1 LAPSISAPIDQAKAR
16 RRATAGALRFL
27 ASDKPKKYPPAIAAL
42 QGEDDVMRKI
52 LACFAL
58 AATLNSHV
66 ALAADPAKGPGLFA
80 GATPLSAT
88 ELSRHAGRGD
98 VEPVSVGSA
107 LVEGNTVGS
116 GSVTGGNNITG
127 SLNNTGGF
135 TTVFQNSG
143 NNSLFQSV
151 TTVNI
156 TLR

>member
-1 LAPSISAPIDQAKAR
+1 MRKFITR
-16 RRATAGALRFL
+16 CAL
-27 ASDKPKKYPPAIAAL
+27 IAAL
-42 QGEDDVMRKI
+42 PFQP
-52 LACFAL
+52 AL
-58 AATLNSHV
+58 AI
-66 ALAADPAKGPGLFA
+66 DPAKGLDLFA
-80 GATPLSAT
+80 GATPLSAS

-116 GSVTGGNNITG
+116 SSVTGGNNIAG
-127 SLNNTGGF
+127 SLNSTGGF

>member
-1 LAPSISAPIDQAKAR
+1 
-16 RRATAGALRFL
+16 
-27 ASDKPKKYPPAIAAL
+27 
-42 QGEDDVMRKI
+42 MRKFI
-52 LACFAL
+52 TCFAL
-58 AATLNSHV
+58 VAILPLQG
-66 ALAADPAKGPGLFA
+66 ALALDPAKGLELFA
-80 GATPLSAT
+80 GATPLTAR

-116 GSVTGGNNITG
+116 SSITGGNNITD
-127 SLNNTGGF
+127 SLNSTGGF

>member
-1 LAPSISAPIDQAKAR
+1 
-16 RRATAGALRFL
+16 
-27 ASDKPKKYPPAIAAL
+27 
-42 QGEDDVMRKI
+42 MRKFI
-52 LACFAL
+52 ACFAL
-58 AATLNSHV
+58 VATLPLQG
-66 ALAADPAKGPGLFA
+66 ALALDPAKGLELFA
-80 GATPLSAT
+80 GATPLTAR

-107 LVEGNTVGS
+107 LVEGNTIGT
-116 GSVTGGNNITG
+116 GSVTGGNSITG
-127 SLNNTGGF
+127 SLNSTGGF

>member
-1 LAPSISAPIDQAKAR
+1 MRKFLTCFAVI
-16 RRATAGALRFL
+16 ATLPLQNAL
-27 ASDKPKKYPPAIAAL
+27 AS
-42 QGEDDVMRKI
+42 E
-52 LACFAL
+52 
-58 AATLNSHV
+58 
-66 ALAADPAKGPGLFA
+66 PAKGLNIFA
-80 GATPLSAT
+80 GATPLSAQ

-98 VEPVSVGSA
+98 VEPISVGSA

-116 GSVTGGNNITG
+116 GSVTGGNSITG
-127 SLNNTGGF
+127 SLNSTGGF

>member
-1 LAPSISAPIDQAKAR
+1 
-16 RRATAGALRFL
+16 
-27 ASDKPKKYPPAIAAL
+27 
-42 QGEDDVMRKI
+42 MRKF
-52 LACFAL
+52 LTCFAL
-58 AATLNSHV
+58 MT
-66 ALAADPAKGPGLFA
+66 ALPLYGAFAGEPAKGLDLFA
-80 GATPLSAT
+80 GAAPLSAS
-88 ELSRHAGRGD
+88 ELSRYAGRGD

-107 LVEGNTVGS
+107 LVESNTVGA

-127 SLNNTGGF
+127 SLNSTGGF

>member
-1 LAPSISAPIDQAKAR
+1 
-16 RRATAGALRFL
+16 
-27 ASDKPKKYPPAIAAL
+27 
-42 QGEDDVMRKI
+42 MRKFLTC
-52 LACFAL
+52 LAIVASL
-58 AATLNSHV
+58 PLHA
-66 ALAADPAKGPGLFA
+66 ALAADPNKSLEVFA
-80 GATPLSAT
+80 GATPLSVS

-98 VEPVSVGSA
+98 VEPISVGSA

-116 GSVTGGNNITG
+116 NTVTGGNSITG
-127 SLNNTGGF
+127 SLNSTGGF